1 MPASVIPTIMSGLN
15 GSSVLVD
22 GSVCIPTTGGACT
35 PATARAGVGAAV
47 GAATGAMVGATV
59 AIGAAVGATVWP
71 GGKTGAGIGVAVGA
85 GVASGRSGRSDDPPP
100 LLGAAGA
107 PLHVDVTKVSLIIVT
122 VPFRASALP
131 LTVTPFASVMDV
143 RARIVPTKE
152 DPDPRL
158 AELVTCQ
165 KTLQGLPP
173 LTKLTELDDA
183 VTRSDV
189 AWKIQ
194 TEFGSFWPSSVSVP
208 VRPSVAPP
216 AL

>member
-1 MPASVIPTIMSGLN
+1 M
-15 GSSVLVD
+15 
-22 GSVCIPTTGGACT
+22 
-35 PATARAGVGAAV
+35 
-47 GAATGAMVGATV
+47 
-59 AIGAAVGATVWP
+59 
-71 GGKTGAGIGVAVGA
+71 GVAVGA
-85 GVASGRSGRSDDPPP
+85 GVASGRSGRSDGVPP
-100 LLGAAGA
+100 LAGAAGA

-189 AWKIQ
+189 AWKIH
-194 TEFGSFWPSSVSVP
+194 TEFGSFCPSSVSVP